1 MEVNKNFPVHRN
13 GERNIADRATELVAD
28 YIAECGIQKSVI
40 SRKTGISDGILR
52 RSLSSRKRSLR
63 ADEFLTQS
71 RFLVNKPIKIFQKQI
86 DKTH

>member
-1 MEVNKNFPVHRN
+1 MEVNKNFPAHRN

-63 ADEFLTQS
+63 ADEFLKIC
-71 RFLVNKPIKIFQKQI
+71 RFLGEDPFNFFP
-86 DKTH
+86 DTD